1 MLLFDRI
8 LEITVKSLFFSL
20 RNYIIFTSIYVYLN
34 PNYEPVYLLAVT
46 AMYYAACFPACTHII
61 KEQKRRSKRVK
72 VLLGGFLAVS
82 CLLSVLCFRGQAL
95 WSYILGF
102 LYFFV
107 ASFDVV
113 AKTTESSEV
122 QEEIKLSII
131 ALLVMLVLTF
141 MLKIN
146 DSAYADRFYEY
157 LITYFSAGVIYIARI
172 NFAGEYNTKYYDT
185 VNKGKNMFSFN
196 VITVILMGALVFAKD
211 GVFSIVNLILKVAN
225 IIVGFIFSLIE
236 GVLDLFVMFLGWLLE
251 KLIELLSRY
260 AVNVVPLQEMDTG
273 MEEQIL
279 ESSQTPP
286 PGMEYVQMFF
296 KAVGIIIAIF
306 ITVRIAIY
314 IYHRVMRFVQ
324 DMSDEEESEE
334 KSFLYS
340 GKDLLNNIAGRFA
353 RKPAERLSPVR
364 KKYRDTVNGLIAKG
378 YAFANSRTPNE
389 YMTDIP
395 EDLRADLDFDN
406 MTEDYNDVRY
416 GSGERL

>member
-1 MLLFDRI
+1 M
-8 LEITVKSLFFSL
+8 
-20 RNYIIFTSIYVYLN
+20 
-34 PNYEPVYLLAVT
+34 
-46 AMYYAACFPACTHII
+46 
-61 KEQKRRSKRVK
+61 
-72 VLLGGFLAVS
+72 
-82 CLLSVLCFRGQAL
+82 

-113 AKTTESSEV
+113 AKTTDRPEV
-122 QEEIKLSII
+122 QEEIKLSLV
-131 ALLVMLVLTF
+131 ALIVMLVLTF

-146 DSAYADRFYEY
+146 DSAYSDKFYEY

-196 VITVILMGALVFAKD
+196 VITVILMAALVFAKD
-211 GVFSIVNLILKVAN
+211 GVYSIVNLVLKIAN
-225 IIVGFIFSLIE
+225 IIVGFIFSLVE
-236 GVLDLFVMFLGWLLE
+236 GVLNIFVMILGWLLE

-260 AVNVVPLQEMDTG
+260 AVNVVPQQEMDTG

-296 KAVGIIIAIF
+296 KAVGILIAVF
-306 ITVRIAIY
+306 ITVKIAIY
-314 IYHRVMRFVQ
+314 IYRRVMRFVQ
-324 DMSDEEESEE
+324 DMSDDEEAEE

-340 GKDLLNNIAGRFA
+340 GKDLLRNITGRFIK
-353 RKPAERLSPVR
+353 KPGEKLSPVR

-378 YAFANSRTPNE
+378 YSFAHSSTPNE
-389 YMTDIP
+389 YAADIP
-395 EDLRADLDFDN
+395 DDLREGLDFDD
-406 MTEDYNDVRY
+406 MTGAYNDARY
-416 GSGERL
+416 GSSERL